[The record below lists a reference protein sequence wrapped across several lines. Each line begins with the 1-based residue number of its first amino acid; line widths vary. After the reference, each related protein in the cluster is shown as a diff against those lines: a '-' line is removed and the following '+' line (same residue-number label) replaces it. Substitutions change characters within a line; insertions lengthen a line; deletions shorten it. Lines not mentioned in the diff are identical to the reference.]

1 MVDDV
6 RLKYVTTERL
16 PSGAVRYRF
25 RRNGKLTTLRG
36 EPGSREFHEHY
47 AALVDALPVV
57 EIRATRGSVEWL
69 VGLYLEDLER
79 KVAAHLSSPLTL
91 KGKRHHLGRLV
102 GEYGTKDA
110 NMPRS
115 AVVKLVDKFS
125 ATPGAADN
133 LLKAISGL
141 YLWAIQRDYVS
152 CENPARDVKR
162 LSKKTTGFAPWS
174 ADDIATFL
182 AFHGPGTTPRRALI
196 LAACTTARR
205 GDLCQLGRQ
214 HEVTRRGRKW
224 LRWEQNKAPHETVE
238 MPMSRALLADLTGHG
253 NLTYILTSFGA
264 PYSAA
269 GLGNAFRKWADDAGL
284 KGRSLHGVRK
294 GVAAMLTAG
303 GASSGEIDVLLGH
316 EMGSPETK
324 VYVRSAARSALAESV
339 VDRLDGLMG

>member
-16 PSGAVRYRF
+16 PSGAMRYRF
-25 RRNGKLTTLRG
+25 RRNGKVTTLQG

-47 AALVDALPVV
+47 AALIDNVPVV
-57 EIRATRGSVEWL
+57 ASRATRGSVEWL
-69 VGLYLEDLER
+69 VGLFLADLER
-79 KVAAHLSSPLTL
+79 KVAARLASPLTL

-102 GEYGTKDA
+102 DEYGAKDA

-115 AVVKLVDKFS
+115 AVIKLADKF
-125 ATPGAADN
+125 AGTPAAADN

-141 YLWAIQRDYVS
+141 YLWAIQREYVT

-162 LSKKTTGFAPWS
+162 LSKKTPGFAPWS
-174 ADDIATFL
+174 AEDIAAYL
-182 AFHGPGTTPRRALI
+182 DHHGAGTMARRALI

-214 HEVTRRGRKW
+214 HEFTKDGRRW
-224 LRWEQNKAPHETVE
+224 LRWTQNKAPHDVVE
-238 MPMSRALLADLTGHG
+238 MPMSRALLADLAGHG
-253 NLTYILTSFGA
+253 NMTYVLTSFGA
-264 PYSAA
+264 PYTAA
-269 GLGNAFRKWADDAGL
+269 GLGNAFRGWADAAGL

-294 GVAAMLTAG
+294 GIAAMLTAG
-303 GASSGEIDVLLGH
+303 GAPSGEIDVLLGH

-324 VYVRSAARSALAESV
+324 IYVRSAARAGLAESV
-339 VDRLDGLMG
+339 VDRIDGLLG

>member
-1 MVDDV
+1 M

-16 PSGAVRYRF
+16 PSGKIRYRF

-47 AALVDALPVV
+47 AALIDDVPMVTPKAV
-57 EIRATRGSVEWL
+57 RGSIEWL
-69 VGLYLEDLER
+69 VSLFLDDLER
-79 KVAAHLSSPLTL
+79 KVAAKLASPLTL
-91 KGKRHHLGRLV
+91 KGKRHHLGRLIA
-102 GEYGTKDA
+102 EYGEQDA

-115 AVVKLVDKFS
+115 AVVKLADKLS

-182 AFHGPGTTPRRALI
+182 AFHGPGTTARRTLI

-214 HEVTRRGRKW
+214 HEVMKGARKW
-224 LRWEQNKAPHETVE
+224 LRWEQNKAPHEVVE
-238 MPMSRALLADLTGHG
+238 MPMSGALLADLVGHG

-294 GVAAMLTAG
+294 GVASMLTAG
-303 GASSGEIDVLLGH
+303 GASSAEIDVLLGH

-324 VYVRSAARSALAESV
+324 VYVRSAARAALAESV
-339 VDRLDGLMG
+339 VDRLDGLLK